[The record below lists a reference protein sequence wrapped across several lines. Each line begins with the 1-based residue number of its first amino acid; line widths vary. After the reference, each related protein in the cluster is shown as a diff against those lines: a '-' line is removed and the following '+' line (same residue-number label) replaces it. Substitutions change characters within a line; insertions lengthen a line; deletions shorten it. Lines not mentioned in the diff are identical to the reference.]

1 MVLVLRQFAL
11 NVGRSLMDSE
21 SVYIKHEMKEIFA
34 TKEYAAHHWFQQGW
48 MACRL
53 AYLLHDQAEEVGAF
67 RV

>member
-1 MVLVLRQFAL
+1 
-11 NVGRSLMDSE
+11 MDNE

-53 AYLLHDQAEEVGAF
+53 AYLLHDKDNNDNN
-67 RV
+67 